1 MMEQES
7 PTRMATT
14 SNHSTHA
21 PTHTHTPAHTH
32 PHTRPH
38 TRTHTHTHAL
48 AHTPTHMH
56 QHTRPHARTRTHA
69 HTHAPGH
76 TPTRTHQH
84 TRPHARTSTHAHTHA
99 HTHAPGHTPTP
110 PLCPGACWDLP
121 EPPLC
126 KCPSGSLDLTV
137 VSSVGLFPLTVQ
149 GKLGPAR
156 NHSAGNRRLENRR
169 DVSTTGSC
177 RRNGHT
183 SPTSAAAPSPPRNR
197 KLSLPQSAGL

>member
-56 QHTRPHARTRTHA
+56 QHTRPHTRTR
-69 HTHAPGH
+69 
-76 TPTRTHQH
+76 
-84 TRPHARTSTHAHTHA
+84 THAHTHA